1 MAKELNYGQFMKD
14 HDMVLCNN
22 VTSFPLEY
30 EFEVPKNFEPY
41 QYFLTNFSEND
52 VEYFKEN
59 YGLKFAY
66 CEELDLYVFLND
78 ICFGMSFDDVVLK
91 PLKQTPTMEDLDYFR
106 DLLLE
111 VSRGMIG
118 LTTGCIEHYNLDYSA
133 IMDEPTLLEF
143 AEEFVKELHKL
154 GFEATILKDKHY
166 SNRVDTYCAVVFG
179 NSKEEL
185 VEPLD
190 YMLSK
195 GCYEL
200 MQEKE
205 KK

>member
-1 MAKELNYGQFMKD
+1 MAKELNFGVFMKD

-22 VTSFPLEY
+22 VVELFHLEY
-30 EFEVPKNFEPY
+30 EFEVPENFEPY
-41 QYFLTNFSEND
+41 QHFLTNFSEND
-52 VEYFKEN
+52 VEYFSSR

-78 ICFGMSFDDVVLK
+78 VCFGMSFEDIVLK
-91 PLKQTPTMEDLDYFR
+91 PLPTMEDLDYFQ

-111 VSRGMIG
+111 VSGGIVG
-118 LTTGCIEHYNLDYSA
+118 FTTGCMQFYGEESA
-133 IMDEPTLLEF
+133 ILDEPILLEF
-143 AEEFVKELHKL
+143 AEKFVEELHKIN
-154 GFEATILKDKHY
+154 FEATILKDKGY
-166 SNRVDTYCAVVFG
+166 SNRVDTCCAVVFG
-179 NSKEEL
+179 KSEADL

-200 MQEKE
+200 IQ
-205 KK
+205 

>member
-1 MAKELNYGQFMKD
+1 MAKELNFGQFMKD

-22 VTSFPLEY
+22 IGEQFSLEY
-30 EFEVPKNFEPY
+30 EFEVPENFEPY

-52 VEYFKEN
+52 IEYYKET
-59 YGLKFAY
+59 YGLKFAH

-78 ICFGMSFDDVVLK
+78 ICFGMSFNDVVIK
-91 PLKQTPTMEDLDYFR
+91 PLPTMEILDYFQ

-111 VSRGMIG
+111 VSEGLIG
-118 LTTGCIEHYNLDYSA
+118 FRTGCMQFYNKESA
-133 IMDEPTLLEF
+133 ILDEPTLLEF
-143 AEEFVKELHKL
+143 AEAFVKELHKI
-154 GFEATILKDKHY
+154 GFKATILKDKDN
-166 SNRVDTYCAVVFG
+166 SNRLDTYCAVVFG
-179 NSKEEL
+179 RSKEDL
-185 VEPLD
+185 VEPLN

-200 MQEKE
+200 MQEE

>member
-1 MAKELNYGQFMKD
+1 MKD

-22 VTSFPLEY
+22 IGELFPLEY
-30 EFEVPKNFEPY
+30 EFEIPEKFEPY
-41 QYFLTNFSEND
+41 QYFLTNFSRNN
-52 VEYFKEN
+52 VEYFSSR

-78 ICFGMSFDDVVLK
+78 VCFGMSFEDVVIK
-91 PLKQTPTMEDLDYFR
+91 PLPTMEDLDYFQ

-111 VSRGMIG
+111 VSGGIVG
-118 LTTGCIEHYNLDYSA
+118 LTTGCMQFYGEESA
-133 IMDEPTLLEF
+133 ILDEPTLLEF
-143 AEEFVKELHKL
+143 AEAFVKELHKI
-154 GFEATILKDKHY
+154 GFEATILKDKRN

-179 NSKEEL
+179 KSASDL

-200 MQEKE
+200 MQ
-205 KK
+205 

>member
-1 MAKELNYGQFMKD
+1 MATKLNFGKFMKD

-22 VTSFPLEY
+22 IGELFPLEY
-30 EFEVPKNFEPY
+30 EFEVPENFEPY

-52 VEYFKEN
+52 IEYYKET

-78 ICFGMSFDDVVLK
+78 ICFGMSFDDVALK

-111 VSRGMIG
+111 VTGGMVG
-118 LTTGCIEHYNLDYSA
+118 LTTGCIEYYELDKSA
-133 IMDEPTLLEF
+133 IMDEPILLEF
-143 AEEFVKELHKL
+143 AEKFVEELHKI
-154 GFEATILKDKHY
+154 GFEATILKDKHS
-166 SNRVDTYCAVVFG
+166 SNRLGAYYAVVFG
-179 NSKEEL
+179 KSEADL

-200 MQEKE
+200 IKE